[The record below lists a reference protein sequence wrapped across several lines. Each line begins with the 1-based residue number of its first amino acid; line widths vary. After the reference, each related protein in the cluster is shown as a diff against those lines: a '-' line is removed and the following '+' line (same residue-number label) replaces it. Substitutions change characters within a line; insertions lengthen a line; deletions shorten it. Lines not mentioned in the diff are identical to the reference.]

1 MRRHVGTGLTGCA
14 ALIALPL
21 TYGRWPAVPCGTAPA
36 LASAALLL
44 WAVARWPRSR
54 DRLARPLALAGGL
67 SLMTTAAA
75 GPPSAPWGS
84 VWRLAE
90 MATLLM
96 LLAVVARWAPLRQAV
111 TAAVVT
117 GVAVATWTLPL
128 IPEPSVLSLAGAA
141 AFWTLPV
148 LGAAVVGGY
157 PRLVEHRRH
166 RLVIETRRSQQ
177 LELAQDLHDF
187 VAHDISGIVA
197 QAQAAR
203 FVAESDPGQALP
215 ALERIERA
223 GLNALASMD
232 RTVRMLHEAHG
243 NTLTR
248 ADTPTPP
255 HARPAADAPTPA
267 GAHQPPPAA
276 QLPPASQSPPRPQA
290 PQARNSPP
298 AAPPTQQIP
307 TLPAPPL
314 DATPHPE
321 PLPGVAQ
328 LPTLIARFT
337 SAGATEARLAMPP
350 ATPETLSRETSSTAY
365 RMVVEALTN
374 VRRHAPGAARVEV
387 TLTPATG
394 DNPLGD
400 NPTDNNR
407 TGHPVVATLEIQVTN
422 DAGAAPAPA
431 LRARRQRA
439 GHGGR
444 GLASLRARVQATGG
458 TLTYG
463 PYGGGWRVR
472 AVLPQTHP
480 LPPET
485 T

>member
-1 MRRHVGTGLTGCA
+1 M
-14 ALIALPL
+14 IALPFASG
-21 TYGRWPAVPCGTAPA
+21 TWPAIPYGAVPA

-67 SLMTTAAA
+67 SLMTTASS
-75 GPPSAPWGS
+75 GPPSVPWGA
-84 VWRLAE
+84 VGRLAE
-90 MATLLM
+90 MAMLLV

-111 TAAVVT
+111 TAAVVA

-128 IPEPSVLSLAGAA
+128 VPEPSVLALAGAA

-157 PRLVEHRRH
+157 PRLVEIRRR
-166 RLVIETRRSQQ
+166 RLVVEIRRSQQ

-243 NTLTR
+243 NTIIRPDAPAPPQAPTPQGAPKR
-248 ADTPTPP
+248 TPTP
-255 HARPAADAPTPA
+255 A
-267 GAHQPPPAA
+267 PPPTAKA
-276 QLPPASQSPPRPQA
+276 T
-290 PQARNSPP
+290 
-298 AAPPTQQIP
+298 PTAGPQIP
-307 TLPAPPL
+307 TSR
-314 DATPHPE
+314 PE

-328 LPTLIARFT
+328 LPALIARFT
-337 SAGATEARLAMPP
+337 SAGATEARLTMPL

-365 RMVVEALTN
+365 RVVVEALTN
-374 VRRHAPGAARVEV
+374 VRRHAPGATRVEV
-387 TLTPATG
+387 TLTPAVG
-394 DNPLGD
+394 DN
-400 NPTDNNR
+400 R
-407 TGHPVVATLEIQVTN
+407 TARPVVPTLEIQVTN
-422 DAGAAPAPA
+422 DAGGAPATA
-431 LRARRQRA
+431 LPARRQRA

-444 GLASLRARVQATGG
+444 GLPSLAARVQATGG

-463 PYGGGWRVR
+463 PYDGGWQVR

>member
-1 MRRHVGTGLTGCA
+1 MGLTGGA
-14 ALIALPL
+14 ALIALPV
-21 TYGRWPAVPCGTAPA
+21 TYGRWPAIPYGAAPA
-36 LASAALLL
+36 LVSAALLL
-44 WAVARWPRSR
+44 WAVACWPRSR
-54 DRLARPLALAGGL
+54 DRLAHPLALAGGL

-75 GPPSAPWGS
+75 DPPSAPWGS
-84 VWRLAE
+84 VSRLAE
-90 MATLLM
+90 VAMLLM

-111 TAAVVT
+111 TAAVVA

-141 AFWTLPV
+141 AFWALPV

-157 PRLVEHRRH
+157 PRLAENRRR

-248 ADTPTPP
+248 PDTPAPP
-255 HARPAADAPTPA
+255 HARPTTDAPRPP
-267 GAHQPPPAA
+267 GAHQPPSA
-276 QLPPASQSPPRPQA
+276 SPPLSASQA
-290 PQARNSPP
+290 PQARNAPP
-298 AAPPTQQIP
+298 AAPPSQQAP
-307 TLPAPPL
+307 TLPAPPP
-314 DATPHPE
+314 APTPHPE

-328 LPTLIARFT
+328 LPALIARFT
-337 SAGATEARLAMPP
+337 SAGATEARLTMPP
-350 ATPETLSRETSSTAY
+350 TTPEALSRETSSTAY

-387 TLTPATG
+387 TLTPAAG
-394 DNPLGD
+394 DNPA
-400 NPTDNNR
+400 
-407 TGHPVVATLEIQVTN
+407 GHPVVATLEIQVTN

-444 GLASLRARVQATGG
+444 GLPSLSARVQATGG

-463 PYGGGWRVR
+463 PYDGGWRVR

-485 T
+485 I

>member
-1 MRRHVGTGLTGCA
+1 MGTGLTGCA
-14 ALIALPL
+14 ALLAFPL
-21 TYGRWPAVPCGTAPA
+21 AYGTWPAVPYGAVPA

-44 WAVARWPRSR
+44 WAVARWPGSR
-54 DRLARPLALAGGL
+54 DRLARPLALVGSL
-67 SLMTTAAA
+67 SLMTTVACD
-75 GPPSAPWGS
+75 PPSAPWGS

-90 MATLLM
+90 MAMLLM

-111 TAAVVT
+111 IAAVVA

-128 IPEPSVLSLAGAA
+128 VPDPSVLPLAGAA

-157 PRLVEHRRH
+157 PRLVENRRR

-243 NTLTR
+243 NGIS
-248 ADTPTPP
+248 
-255 HARPAADAPTPA
+255 RPDAPTPPQA
-267 GAHQPPPAA
+267 RPATDDPRPSEAHQPPPA
-276 QLPPASQSPPRPQA
+276 SQTPDA
-290 PQARNSPP
+290 LNSPP
-298 AAPPTQQIP
+298 AAPPPQQAP

-314 DATPHPE
+314 DSTPHPE

-337 SAGATEARLAMPP
+337 SAGATEARLTMPP
-350 ATPETLSRETSSTAY
+350 TTPETLSRETSSTAY

-374 VRRHAPGAARVEV
+374 VRRHAPGSARVEV

-394 DNPLGD
+394 SDL
-400 NPTDNNR
+400 TA
-407 TGHPVVATLEIQVTN
+407 HPRVPTLEIQITN
-422 DAGAAPAPA
+422 DAGTAPATA

-463 PYGGGWRVR
+463 PHDGGWRVR

>member
-1 MRRHVGTGLTGCA
+1 MRRHVGTGTGTCLTGCA
-14 ALIALPL
+14 ALTALPL
-21 TYGRWPAVPCGTAPA
+21 AYRTWPAIPYGAVPA

-44 WAVARWPRSR
+44 WVAVRWPRSR
-54 DRLARPLALAGGL
+54 DRLAGPLALVGGL
-67 SLMTTAAA
+67 SLITTAASD
-75 GPPSAPWGS
+75 PPSEPWGP

-90 MATLLM
+90 MAMLLM

-111 TAAVVT
+111 IAAVVA

-128 IPEPSVLSLAGAA
+128 MPEPSVLPLAGAA

-157 PRLVEHRRH
+157 PRLVEIRRR
-166 RLVIETRRSQQ
+166 RLVVETRRSQQ

-203 FVAESDPGQALP
+203 FVAASDPGQALP

-243 NTLTR
+243 DTLTR
-248 ADTPTPP
+248 RDTPT
-255 HARPAADAPTPA
+255 H
-267 GAHQPPPAA
+267 
-276 QLPPASQSPPRPQA
+276 
-290 PQARNSPP
+290 
-298 AAPPTQQIP
+298 AAPPPQQAS
-307 TLPAPPL
+307 TLPAPPPVS
-314 DATPHPE
+314 APPPE
-321 PLPGVAQ
+321 PLPGVDQ

-337 SAGATEARLAMPP
+337 AAGATEARLTMPP
-350 ATPETLSRETSSTAY
+350 ATPETLSRATSSTAY

-374 VRRHAPGAARVEV
+374 VRRHAPGAARVDV
-387 TLTPATG
+387 TLTPAIG
-394 DNPLGD
+394 NLIA
-400 NPTDNNR
+400 
-407 TGHPVVATLEIQVTN
+407 HPVVPTLEIEVIN
-422 DAGAAPAPA
+422 DAGTATATAFSA
-431 LRARRQRA
+431 LRHRRGRA

-444 GLASLRARVQATGG
+444 GLTSLRARVQATGG

-463 PYGGGWRVR
+463 PHKGGWQIR

-480 LPPET
+480 LPPEAT
-485 T
+485 

>member
-1 MRRHVGTGLTGCA
+1 MGLTGGCA

-21 TYGRWPAVPCGTAPA
+21 AYGTWPAIPCGAVPA

-54 DRLARPLALAGGL
+54 DRLARPLAFAGGL
-67 SLMTTAAA
+67 SLMTTVTS
-75 GPPSAPWGS
+75 GPPSAPWGA

-90 MATLLM
+90 VAMLLV

-111 TAAVVT
+111 AAAVVA

-128 IPEPSVLSLAGAA
+128 VPEPSVLASAGAA

-157 PRLVEHRRH
+157 PRLVEMRRR
-166 RLVIETRRSQQ
+166 RLVVKTRRSQQ

-232 RTVRMLHEAHG
+232 RTVRMLHEAQG
-243 NTLTR
+243 NTITR
-248 ADTPTPP
+248 PDTPAPP
-255 HARPAADAPTPA
+255 RAPTPQDA
-267 GAHQPPPAA
+267 PRRTPA
-276 QLPPASQSPPRPQA
+276 PMPRPTTGA
-290 PQARNSPP
+290 T
-298 AAPPTQQIP
+298 PTACPQIP
-307 TLPAPPL
+307 TS
-314 DATPHPE
+314 HPE

-328 LPTLIARFT
+328 LPTLIDRFT

-365 RMVVEALTN
+365 RMIVEALTN
-374 VRRHAPGAARVEV
+374 VRRHAPGATRVEV
-387 TLTPATG
+387 TLTPAIG
-394 DNPLGD
+394 DNL
-400 NPTDNNR
+400 TA
-407 TGHPVVATLEIQVTN
+407 HPVAPTLEIQVIN
-422 DAGAAPAPA
+422 DAGGAPATA
-431 LRARRQRA
+431 RRARRQRA

-444 GLASLRARVQATGG
+444 GLPSLRARVQAAGG

-463 PYGGGWRVR
+463 PYDGGWQVR

-480 LPPET
+480 LPQEAT
-485 T
+485 